1 MMRDVVAFGISGAL
15 FGLLVGW
22 ILGSQ
27 QGGPARPAGAS
38 AAQGAAPAG
47 SPPPLDESRIRTLE
61 ATAERSPSD
70 AATRVTLGNLY
81 FDAEQY
87 AEAIRWYEEALAI
100 DAGNVNASTDLAIA
114 FYRTNQIERALAQF
128 DHSLSIDPTH
138 ANTLLNLGRVR
149 AFGEEDLAGA
159 IEAWERVIEVAPGTP
174 ESRAAQQSLDSV
186 RTAHPDGG
194 VSPPP
199 GP

>member
-1 MMRDVVAFGISGAL
+1 MRDVVAFGISGAL

-27 QGGPARPAGAS
+27 QGGPVLPAGAS
-38 AAQGAAPAG
+38 AIQGATPAG
-47 SPPPLDESRIRTLE
+47 SSPSLDETRIGSLE
-61 ATAERSPSD
+61 AMAESSPSD

-100 DAGNVNASTDLAIA
+100 NAGNVSASTDLAIA

-149 AFGEEDLAGA
+149 AFAEEDLAGA
-159 IEAWERVIEVAPGTP
+159 IEAWERVIEAAPGTP

-186 RTAHPDGG
+186 RNAHPDGG
-194 VSPPP
+194 VSPPL